1 MNTYINDKKLAE
13 YPFYDTG
20 KDAPPPGCIRY
31 LGVCL
36 RGVSAPAPIYASAI
50 SIGMDG
56 VMVSLQIEGSTD
68 ELGIGTVY
76 ATAAEGKV
84 SMVLTGGTIS
94 GTASMLIDKTLLSN
108 SYGTYKG
115 KFYLDPSCVTYMD
128 DAVAGTLTSVWVN
141 GTTYVPSQG
150 LNFTCMGDVIEL
162 SDPDIRGTTATALI
176 RGTTAVNTY
185 NLVVTDENTRTY
197 VGPINDI
204 TGGTA
209 TADIPYPMLTLA
221 AENPDNHPNAI
232 QIAVVRGSEIT
243 PADLVLDLIGTTAF
257 PNCYEKGD
265 EA

>member
-13 YPFYDTG
+13 YPFYDTEA
-20 KDAPPPGCIRY
+20 DAPPPGCIRY

-36 RGVSAPAPIYASAI
+36 RGVTTPAPVYASAI
-50 SIGMDG
+50 TIGMDG
-56 VMVSLQIEGSTD
+56 ILVSLQIEGSTD

-76 ATAAEGKV
+76 ATATEGKV

-94 GTASMLIDKTLLSN
+94 GTASMLIDKTLLAN

-115 KFYLDPSCVTYMD
+115 KFYLDPSCVTYMS
-128 DAVAGTLTSVWVN
+128 DAVAGTLTSVRVN
-141 GTTYVPSQG
+141 GTTYSPSQS
-150 LNFTCMGDVIEL
+150 LNFTCMGDVVEL
-162 SDPDIRGTTATALI
+162 VGPEISGTTATALI
-176 RGTTAVNTY
+176 RGTTSVNTY
-185 NLVVTDENTRTY
+185 NLVNSSSSTKTY
-197 VGPINDI
+197 VGPVNEI

-209 TADIPYPMLTLA
+209 TAAVPYPTLTLA

-232 QIAVVRGSEIT
+232 QIAVVRGSETT